1 MASLTRLR
9 ASMHQSLALIRSENN
24 QVPKAILPRIGTFIL
39 GYPTRKAHLPTRMQG
54 LLEVLP
60 LSD

>member
-1 MASLTRLR
+1 
-9 ASMHQSLALIRSENN
+9 MHQSLALIRSENN